1 MAKRNTQE
9 PWERP
14 NPRKKT
20 AKSKGS
26 RKLTPGQRAEARGRA
41 RQAGR
46 KYPNLVDNMA
56 VARKKKPAR
65 KTSAKETT
73 SKKRSAKK
81 STAKKRTATKR
92 TARQRPATK
101 PTTKR
106 STKAPTAAR
115 KRR

>member
-9 PWERP
+9 PWERS

-26 RKLTPGQRAEARGRA
+26 RKLTPAQKAEARGRA
-41 RQAGR
+41 RKAGR

-56 VARKKKPAR
+56 VARKKSAR
-65 KTSAKETT
+65 KTSAK
-73 SKKRSAKK
+73 KRSAEK

-92 TARQRPATK
+92 TAQPRPARK
-101 PTTKR
+101 RTTKR
-106 STKAPTAAR
+106 STKAPTPAR

>member
-41 RQAGR
+41 RKAGR

-56 VARKKKPAR
+56 VARKKSAR
-65 KTSAKETT
+65 KTSA
-73 SKKRSAKK
+73 KKRSAKK
-81 STAKKRTATKR
+81 STASTSSRSRSGGSTGGKK
-92 TARQRPATK
+92 
-101 PTTKR
+101 
-106 STKAPTAAR
+106 S
-115 KRR
+115 

>member
-9 PWERP
+9 PWDRS

-26 RKLTPGQRAEARGRA
+26 RKLTPAQKAEARGRA
-41 RQAGR
+41 RKAGR

-56 VARKKKPAR
+56 VARKKSAR
-65 KTSAKETT
+65 KTSA
-73 SKKRSAKK
+73 KKRSAKK
-81 STAKKRTATKR
+81 STAKKRTAQ
-92 TARQRPATK
+92 QRPARK
-101 PTTKR
+101 RTTKR